1 MNWNYGDFEAQW
13 TTRYVHGFQVGSLD
27 PEGDCADNAGRGVVG
42 NEGCVFNRGAT
53 TYHNIQFGWNLTEWH
68 TKLQLGIDNA
78 FDKQP
83 PILYQNNSL
92 NGNIDERTHA
102 PVGRY
107 YWVEVN
113 VRF

>member
-1 MNWNYGDFEAQW
+1 MSTASRSAAAKRAD
-13 TTRYVHGFQVGSLD
+13 
-27 PEGDCADNAGRGVVG
+27 DCADNAGRGVVG
-42 NEGCVFNRGAT
+42 NEGLRVYRGAT

-92 NGNIDERTHA
+92 NGNIDERTHD

-107 YWVEVN
+107 YWVDVN